1 LVCALKAAVNGGDAR
16 ADVLKTEAVDEER
29 KPPGAN
35 AQATLHGS
43 TEAETKLI
51 EPLVAAVDAIAE
63 ADQNG
68 LRRETSIALS
78 CVHQMKAASTQY
90 AGRKGRDAVF
100 NVVLR
105 SCDQLSS
112 CGRSGGAQV
121 SGKVR
126 NREVSLVTDGGYD
139 RKVRGCDHAGKPFVI
154 ESCKVF

>member
-1 LVCALKAAVNGGDAR
+1 LVRALQAAVNRGDAR
-16 ADVLKTEAVDEER
+16 GDVPKTQAVDEKR
-29 KPPGAN
+29 KPPRAN
-35 AQATLHGS
+35 AQATLQGNI
-43 TEAETKLI
+43 EAEAKLI
-51 EPLVAAVDAIAE
+51 EALVPAVDGIAE

-78 CVHQMKAASTQY
+78 CVHQMKAAGTQY

-105 SCDQLSS
+105 SCDQLSR
-112 CGRSGGAQV
+112 CGRSRGTQV